1 MCPPSSVTI
10 RSTAWR
16 RKAFDADATYN
27 VALPRN
33 LLAGFCTII
42 PLIEWADANRDALP
56 SRDDYIPAQ
65 DHVIRHFAKRMWNR
79 LPNFEEMDIDGN
91 GTLERD
97 EVASAIQALTGEP
110 IQDAAL
116 DHFFLCVDGD
126 NDDTGQKFRRSLRG
140 CDSHHHRQH
149 EHARA
154 PIAAAERGSPPTIRQ
169 CAVAP
174 VQN

>member
-126 NDDTGQKFRRSLRG
+126 NDGRITLDEWKRVKRHG
-140 CDSHHHRQH
+140 
-149 EHARA
+149 E
-154 PIAAAERGSPPTIRQ
+154 
-169 CAVAP
+169 
-174 VQN
+174 